1 MHLIANQ
8 IIQFIR
14 NNSLY
19 KRVDII
25 FHSISNK
32 FFAIKG
38 GFQLRG
44 QLSQPNLCLVI
55 TKSQIRGKIM

>member
-1 MHLIANQ
+1 MIFN
-8 IIQFIR
+8 
-14 NNSLY
+14 
-19 KRVDII
+19 II
-25 FHSISNK
+25 FHSKSNQ

-44 QLSQPNLCLVI
+44 QLSQSNLCLVI